1 MLLKDIEKHAM
12 LGYLKNRN
20 EENNYLDEKLEII
33 QRKIE
38 EDKGKA

>member
-1 MLLKDIEKHAM
+1 MLLKDIEKNDI
-12 LGYLKNRN
+12 LGYLKNSN

>member
-1 MLLKDIEKHAM
+1 MLLKDIEKNEM
-12 LGYLKNRN
+12 LGYLDNRS